1 MIIAID
7 GPAGA
12 GKGTLAKKLAER
24 LNLAYLDTG
33 SLYRAVGY
41 AIFQEGKSLDDEKV
55 AHQYALALK
64 PQDLINPELKSDM
77 IAKAASKVST
87 YVSVRSALLEFQRNF
102 AANPPKP
109 YEGAILDGRDIGTMV
124 LPNADIKLFVDAAP
138 EVRAQRRY
146 LELQIRGDHPIFDQ
160 VLADLK
166 ARDAQDRTRKNAPLK
181 PADDAIILD
190 TTDLTPDEAVEKAL
204 ELIKSIQT

>member
-41 AIFQEGKSLDDEKV
+41 AIFQEGKSLDDEKA

-109 YEGAILDGRDIGTMV
+109 YEGAILDGRDIGTIV
-124 LPNADIKLFVDAAP
+124 LPNADIKLFMDAAP

-146 LELQIRGDHPIFDQ
+146 LELQNRGDHPIFDQ